1 MVKMLQNDLYKIS
14 RGKLKC
20 EKMSHF
26 DEENWKERGKPEQWA
41 RKLRWSASSGFALF
55 ATENTRSTPKMRFL
69 VKSLTKQLSKGNKCF
84 TWGRLDHNGGG
95 KMSVE
100 KVLKQNNWI
109 ILPRLL
115 ILGGQ
120 SLWARMEGLC
130 SRGTRGINS
139 GEATHSDLL
148 QSWFY
153 YVAYCYSIQ
162 YTYLVIKLKNVRS
175 GTCLDYPK
183 NTVYSLPGVCL

>member
-1 MVKMLQNDLYKIS
+1 MWKNEPFW
-14 RGKLKC
+14 RGKLKG
-20 EKMSHF
+20 KRKTRAMS
-26 DEENWKERGKPEQWA
+26 KEAALERLFRFCTFLDCP
-41 RKLRWSASSGFALF
+41 SSK
-55 ATENTRSTPKMRFL
+55 NTRSTPKMRFL
-69 VKSLTKQLSKGNKCF
+69 VKSLTKQLSKGDKCF

-115 ILGGQ
+115 NLGGQ